1 MFFLGGIPGQG
12 IPCSPISRGA
22 ILPCMELKEALEQA
36 NVIIMEEERRPSLQY
51 VLAKGG
57 PTERSN
63 AHSIFIQSRKQ
74 RPRAVLSDPEIWE
87 FRSPNYDALVT
98 LLSQI
103 DETNRG
109 LFLGGLLNKT
119 RTRAVDARVSQQ
131 YVFPMWASRLSAL
144 PLIVEVCI
152 RNGYIQ
158 LFLKVLGANQ
168 EIGIQDEHLNA
179 RKPFPVLLS
188 PVCSGTKC
196 PVFPQ
201 RPRET
206 LWT

>member
-1 MFFLGGIPGQG
+1 
-12 IPCSPISRGA
+12 
-22 ILPCMELKEALEQA
+22 MELKEALEQA
-36 NVIIMEEERRPSLQY
+36 NVIIMEEERRPSRQY